1 MISFSLREDF
11 QPFPRCL
18 PLSDHH
24 SLSPSCPLEPCLT
37 LYYSNYSHYS
47 VAFETSCSRF
57 CANSGV
63 SADLGNS
70 GRMMAHLNAAI
81 LDLCTRV
88 GGRGKGAGRVGCGL
102 TLGAGLSSAQ
112 VINTLIN
119 SSAQIILK
127 TTRREWW
134 GRNILMEFVL
144 L

>member
-1 MISFSLREDF
+1 
-11 QPFPRCL
+11 
-18 PLSDHH
+18 
-24 SLSPSCPLEPCLT
+24 
-37 LYYSNYSHYS
+37 
-47 VAFETSCSRF
+47 
-57 CANSGV
+57 
-63 SADLGNS
+63 
-70 GRMMAHLNAAI
+70 MAHLNAAI

-88 GGRGKGAGRVGCGL
+88 GGRGKGAGRVGWGL